1 MEAINRP
8 VLDLGV
14 ATFTLP
20 GEDECGDQH
29 VVMSFAGGVLVAVMD
44 GVGHGT
50 EAAKAARIAKGILK
64 SHPNEAL
71 VPLIERCHEA
81 LRDTRG
87 VVMSV
92 ASFNHI
98 EKTMMWAGAGN
109 VQGKLLSGDTFS
121 QPRTLLLSVG
131 ILGYQVASV
140 YPTVLSIKSGDTL
153 IFATDGIREDF
164 DRQLNLKQSPQQ
176 LADDILARSARQ
188 TDEAL
193 VLVGRYSG

>member
-8 VLDLGV
+8 LLDLGV

-20 GEDECGDQH
+20 GEDGCGDQH

-44 GVGHGT
+44 GVGHGA
-50 EAAKAARIAKGILK
+50 EAAKAAKIAAGILK
-64 SHPNEAL
+64 SRPNEAL
-71 VPLIERCHEA
+71 APLIKRCHEE
-81 LRDTRG
+81 LRGTRG

-92 ASFNHI
+92 ASFNRL
-98 EKTMMWAGAGN
+98 EKTMTWAGAGN

-121 QPRTLLLSVG
+121 QPKPLLLSVG
-131 ILGYQVASV
+131 ILGHQVAPV
-140 YPTVLSIKSGDTL
+140 YPTMLPIEHGDTL